1 MWRSGR
7 LDISTVADRRGWRG
21 LKPADNPRRILR
33 SKSLHHCGRNKA
45 WSLLNS
51 LSWCATSPFLRHMLT
66 NDMRRHLRR
75 HCCLPVHGGP
85 SLSSPIGDCVGV
97 RLSIQLSSR
106 TNVRDL
112 RFLPAL
118 EMTEEQQTSHFS
130 IATKPL
136 EAKEKNLRSRL
147 CSSRS
152 RARRRSPNP
161 RW

>member
-33 SKSLHHCGRNKA
+33 SRSLHHCGRNKA

-51 LSWCATSPFLRHMLT
+51 LSWCATSPFLRHMPT
-66 NDMRRHLRR
+66 NDMRRHLRGI
-75 HCCLPVHGGP
+75 VVSP
-85 SLSSPIGDCVGV
+85 STGDHLYLSPIGDCVGV

-118 EMTEEQQTSHFS
+118 EMTEEQDITFS
-130 IATKPL
+130 YCDTT
-136 EAKEKNLRSRL
+136 
-147 CSSRS
+147 SRS
-152 RARRRSPNP
+152 GRKEFAEPP
-161 RW
+161 